1 MLGGVTPADD
11 DELPPPTKRP
21 TSPVEAVLP
30 EVVPL
35 PRRRADGTPL
45 GSLERKV
52 VDGVDGER
60 TVADLAKLAGLSN
73 GEMGLV
79 VARLAE
85 LGVVLLP
92 EHETAIV
99 AEEIDR
105 GWTES
110 LPPSSRKPTEP
121 PPDQGKR

>member
-1 MLGGVTPADD
+1 VETLVND

-21 TSPVEAVLP
+21 TNPVEAVLP
-30 EVVPL
+30 DVVPL

-52 VDGVDGER
+52 VNAVDGEH

-105 GWTES
+105 GWTEN
-110 LPPSSRKPTEP
+110 PPSSRKPTEP
-121 PPDQGKR
+121 PPDDKNGGER

>member
-1 MLGGVTPADD
+1 MTPVDD

-21 TSPVEAVLP
+21 TNPVEAVLP
-30 EVVPL
+30 DVVPL

-52 VDGVDGER
+52 VRAVDGER
-60 TVADLAKLAGLSN
+60 NVGDLAKLAGLSN

-92 EHETAIV
+92 AHETSIV
-99 AEEIDR
+99 AEEVDR
-105 GWTES
+105 GWTDS
-110 LPPSSRKPTEP
+110 MPPSSRKPTEP
-121 PPDQGKR
+121 PPGHDDK